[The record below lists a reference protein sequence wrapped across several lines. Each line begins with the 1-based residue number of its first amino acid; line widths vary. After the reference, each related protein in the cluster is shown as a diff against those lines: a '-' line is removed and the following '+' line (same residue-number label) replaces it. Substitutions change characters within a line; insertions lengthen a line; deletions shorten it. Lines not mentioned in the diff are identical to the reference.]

1 MWCSKEQ
8 ILPFDWGM
16 GAKTALIRGRLIYS
30 LFKHLHGYFVIN
42 QTKSLIPQYPTPNIS
57 QPSLGVHASS
67 LDTAGKLASHQ
78 RSTGTPQLP
87 APLKWGE
94 SKLGAVSPS
103 TPTETGA
110 TREEIPRF
118 LTATVRKSDT
128 PEVYSH
134 LQKS

>member
-1 MWCSKEQ
+1 MDLDLWQKGWGGETTHWHLHSALWGESGGWKERAASCPSQSKRCSKEQ

-16 GAKTALIRGRLIYS
+16 GAKIALIRGRLIYS

-78 RSTGTPQLP
+78 RSTGTPSSQHP
-87 APLKWGE
+87 
-94 SKLGAVSPS
+94 
-103 TPTETGA
+103 
-110 TREEIPRF
+110 
-118 LTATVRKSDT
+118 
-128 PEVYSH
+128 
-134 LQKS
+134 